1 MHGGAALTFGELDR
15 RSAQLANYLPEKG
28 IRPGDRVGLLLDNSL
43 NYAVAIWAARRSG
56 LLAVPINWQLKPAEV
71 AYLVDDS
78 DARVLIASQRL
89 ADLATASI
97 SGLEV
102 PVLLSDGEDFGSFV
116 SLDRAIA
123 DQPADQPPDQPDG
136 APMYYSSGTTGKPK
150 GIRRDSPLQ
159 YGELRPFERLYA
171 RLYGIGPK
179 SVLLIPAPL
188 YFAAPFGWLVAMTAL
203 GGQVVLLPRFDAQA
217 MLEAIEAHRVTHALC
232 VPVHFVRLL
241 NLPEDVRR
249 RYDLSS
255 LESVVHAG
263 APCPREVKSAMIAW
277 LGPVLHEY
285 YSGSEGT
292 GFTSVSS
299 PEWLERP
306 GTVGKPVTGAVHILD
321 EAGNE
326 LPAGEVG
333 SIWFEDPA
341 RFEYHKAP
349 EKTAAF
355 FNDRNWGSLGDLGY
369 VDDKGYLYIANRRTD
384 LIISGGAN
392 IYPQEIENEM
402 AGHPAVLDVAA
413 IGLPDKEFGQAV
425 RLLVQLH
432 SNVEPTE
439 ILKADLLAFCRSRLA
454 GFKCP
459 RSLLFVT
466 TLPRLANGKLL
477 RREIDPRLFEP
488 DAASAPA

>member
-1 MHGGAALTFGELDR
+1 
-15 RSAQLANYLPEKG
+15 
-28 IRPGDRVGLLLDNSL
+28 
-43 NYAVAIWAARRSG
+43 
-56 LLAVPINWQLKPAEV
+56 
-71 AYLVDDS
+71 
-78 DARVLIASQRL
+78 
-89 ADLATASI
+89 
-97 SGLEV
+97 
-102 PVLLSDGEDFGSFV
+102 
-116 SLDRAIA
+116 
-123 DQPADQPPDQPDG
+123 
-136 APMYYSSGTTGKPK
+136 
-150 GIRRDSPLQ
+150 
-159 YGELRPFERLYA
+159 
-171 RLYGIGPK
+171 
-179 SVLLIPAPL
+179 
-188 YFAAPFGWLVAMTAL
+188 
-203 GGQVVLLPRFDAQA
+203 
-217 MLEAIEAHRVTHALC
+217 
-232 VPVHFVRLL
+232 
-241 NLPEDVRR
+241 
-249 RYDLSS
+249 
-255 LESVVHAG
+255 
-263 APCPREVKSAMIAW
+263 MIAW

-299 PEWLERP
+299 SEWLERP

-333 SIWFEDPA
+333 SIWFENPA

-413 IGLPDKEFGQAV
+413 IGIPDKEFGQAV

-477 RREIDPRLFEP
+477 RREIDARLFEP